1 MFLGRERPEEQPELG
16 GRRGEARN
24 WRAHVE
30 KVAGVGWGRGWS
42 PGPGLGA
49 GRLWAF
55 LRQEP
60 GEGASG
66 DR

>member
-16 GRRGEARN
+16 GRRGEAIN